1 MKRSKKANGMME
13 SGRDVPAAFQREIND
28 GFAKEAGMKFS
39 VHPLA
44 VVLASCFLFLPVSAP
59 GSAPAANEKAVI
71 EKVIRANIGWALT
84 KDRPLLESTLAHDQR
99 LLIINPDSEIT
110 VGWEQFVKNFAFW
123 MDPRFKATRTDIRD
137 LRIDVS
143 PSGITAWW
151 SCVLDDLGEWDGK
164 PIGWKD
170 TRWTGVL
177 EKRDGKWL
185 IVQMHFSFAAD
196 KVAAEVKAKL
206 AKDAP
211 PLPADKE

>member
-1 MKRSKKANGMME
+1 MKHVAWFLGVTISLLLMVPVETHAIRNSLRLVDPRSA
-13 SGRDVPAAFQREIND
+13 
-28 GFAKEAGMKFS
+28 
-39 VHPLA
+39 
-44 VVLASCFLFLPVSAP
+44 
-59 GSAPAANEKAVI
+59 APAAGPAREKAVI

-84 KDRPLLESTLAHDQR
+84 KDRPLLESTMAHDGR
-99 LLIINPDSEIT
+99 LFIINPDSEIT

-123 MDPRFKATRTDIRD
+123 MDPRFKATRSDIRD

-143 PSGITAWW
+143 PSGVTAWW

-177 EKRDGKWL
+177 EKRAGKWL

-206 AKDAP
+206 ATGRR
-211 PLPADKE
+211 PAAGRRNKTPRRTSG

>member
-1 MKRSKKANGMME
+1 MDSWRSGH
-13 SGRDVPAAFQREIND
+13 DVPAAFPAKNND
-28 GFAKEAGMKFS
+28 GVAKEAFMKFS

-44 VVLASCFLFLPVSAP
+44 VALASCFFFLAVAS
-59 GSAPAANEKAVI
+59 GSAPAADEKAMI
-71 EKVIRANIGWALT
+71 EEVIRANIGWAKT
-84 KDRPLLESTLAHDQR
+84 KDRPLLESTLARDQQ

-137 LRIDVS
+137 LRIAVS

-151 SCVLDDLGEWDGK
+151 SCILDDLGEWDGR

-177 EKRDGKWL
+177 EKREGKWL

-206 AKDAP
+206 AKDAS